1 MRTETKP
8 RLKEMGAP
16 FVVNG
21 ASMGSCMTATYYP
34 TTLVTPANAATYPD
48 VWLGFLLR
56 ATIAKVQ

>member
-1 MRTETKP
+1 
-8 RLKEMGAP
+8 
-16 FVVNG
+16 
-21 ASMGSCMTATYYP
+21 MGSCMTATYYP